1 MQGIFRFIINKL
13 KYFILS
19 TFVLINMLIAG
30 QSLTPG
36 GESAEQSNWF
46 AGIFATIASWVIP
59 VDPNLIAVTGI
70 SIQGPT
76 SIYVGE
82 AGILTATITPTN
94 ATNNHVIWR
103 SSNPD
108 VVEITSGGRLI
119 PKALGN
125 VTIEAQ
131 SSVIDLVAQHAL
143 SVIPLPFVT
152 SFDAR
157 LDNATIQVGQAE
169 TIVISNV
176 LPAQSDPSN
185 IIFNSL
191 DPSIAVVSAQG
202 VITGINEGATEIV
215 VKLFDETLYRFEITI
230 VSSTYIIPTF
240 LNITNAIGEEGPF
253 ESYIYSSYA
262 LAIDW
267 GDTIPTNTSVTWT
280 SSDENIARVNAQGL
294 VYGFKFEG
302 EALITATSNSNPM
315 LTETIAITMV
325 KALPSTLTLLPANNK
340 FEVSAGS
347 RLRINYT
354 LTPLIAGTVVYD
366 QQLVWTSSNDNLAQ
380 ITSSGD
386 YGTLVANQEGTVT
399 ISAYSVMDESIE
411 ATITI
416 RVLKPNL
423 FTDQQYADFAAF
435 FRKAV
440 GHFLLFGVNGAF
452 GYWTFYLW
460 FNPKKQPW
468 YVGLSLGVGLIASIT
483 SEVLQSITPQRTST
497 VVDMVLNFTGYLT
510 ITIILWTVVFI
521 FIHYSQP
528 LHTMKK
534 RNRIKRII

>member
-1 MQGIFRFIINKL
+1 
-13 KYFILS
+13 
-19 TFVLINMLIAG
+19 
-30 QSLTPG
+30 
-36 GESAEQSNWF
+36 
-46 AGIFATIASWVIP
+46 
-59 VDPNLIAVTGI
+59 
-70 SIQGPT
+70 
-76 SIYVGE
+76 
-82 AGILTATITPTN
+82 
-94 ATNNHVIWR
+94 
-103 SSNPD
+103 
-108 VVEITSGGRLI
+108 
-119 PKALGN
+119 
-125 VTIEAQ
+125 
-131 SSVIDLVAQHAL
+131 
-143 SVIPLPFVT
+143 
-152 SFDAR
+152 
-157 LDNATIQVGQAE
+157 
-169 TIVISNV
+169 
-176 LPAQSDPSN
+176 
-185 IIFNSL
+185 
-191 DPSIAVVSAQG
+191 
-202 VITGINEGATEIV
+202 
-215 VKLFDETLYRFEITI
+215 
-230 VSSTYIIPTF
+230 
-240 LNITNAIGEEGPF
+240 
-253 ESYIYSSYA
+253 
-262 LAIDW
+262 
-267 GDTIPTNTSVTWT
+267 
-280 SSDENIARVNAQGL
+280 
-294 VYGFKFEG
+294 
-302 EALITATSNSNPM
+302 M

>member
-1 MQGIFRFIINKL
+1 
-13 KYFILS
+13 
-19 TFVLINMLIAG
+19 
-30 QSLTPG
+30 
-36 GESAEQSNWF
+36 
-46 AGIFATIASWVIP
+46 
-59 VDPNLIAVTGI
+59 
-70 SIQGPT
+70 
-76 SIYVGE
+76 
-82 AGILTATITPTN
+82 
-94 ATNNHVIWR
+94 
-103 SSNPD
+103 
-108 VVEITSGGRLI
+108 
-119 PKALGN
+119 
-125 VTIEAQ
+125 
-131 SSVIDLVAQHAL
+131 
-143 SVIPLPFVT
+143 
-152 SFDAR
+152 
-157 LDNATIQVGQAE
+157 
-169 TIVISNV
+169 
-176 LPAQSDPSN
+176 
-185 IIFNSL
+185 
-191 DPSIAVVSAQG
+191 
-202 VITGINEGATEIV
+202 
-215 VKLFDETLYRFEITI
+215 
-230 VSSTYIIPTF
+230 
-240 LNITNAIGEEGPF
+240 
-253 ESYIYSSYA
+253 
-262 LAIDW
+262 
-267 GDTIPTNTSVTWT
+267 
-280 SSDENIARVNAQGL
+280 VNAQGL

-468 YVGLSLGVGLIASIT
+468 YVGLSLGVGLFASIT
-483 SEVLQSITPQRTST
+483 SELLQAITPQRTST
-497 VVDMVLNFTGYLT
+497 VLDMVLNFTGYMT
-510 ITIILWTVVFI
+510 ITMILWIVVFI
-521 FIHYSQP
+521 FFHYSQP
-528 LHTMKK
+528 LHTLKK
-534 RNRIKRII
+534 RNRVKDTI

>member
-1 MQGIFRFIINKL
+1 
-13 KYFILS
+13 
-19 TFVLINMLIAG
+19 
-30 QSLTPG
+30 
-36 GESAEQSNWF
+36 
-46 AGIFATIASWVIP
+46 
-59 VDPNLIAVTGI
+59 
-70 SIQGPT
+70 
-76 SIYVGE
+76 VGE
-82 AGILTATITPTN
+82 AGLLTATITPTN
-94 ATNNHVIWR
+94 ATNNNVIWR

-202 VITGINEGATEIV
+202 VITGINEGTTEIV
-215 VKLFDETLYRFEITI
+215 VKLFDETLYRFDITI

-468 YVGLSLGVGLIASIT
+468 YVGLSLGVGLFASIT
-483 SEVLQSITPQRTST
+483 SELLQSITPQRTST
-497 VVDMVLNFTGYLT
+497 VLDMVLNFTGYMT
-510 ITIILWTVVFI
+510 ITMILWIVVFI
-521 FIHYSQP
+521 FFHYSQP
-528 LHTMKK
+528 LHTLKK
-534 RNRIKRII
+534 RNRVKDTI